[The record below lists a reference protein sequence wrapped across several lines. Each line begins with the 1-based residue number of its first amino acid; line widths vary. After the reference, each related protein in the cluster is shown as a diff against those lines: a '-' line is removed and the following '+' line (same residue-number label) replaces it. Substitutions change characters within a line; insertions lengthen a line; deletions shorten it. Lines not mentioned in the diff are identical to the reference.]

1 MNTNQYNL
9 PYKQNPNQMS
19 LSTKPNSKVIFT
31 GDGSYYS
38 EIEFAFKILS
48 YGEIYT
54 VKQICIDSYSS
65 DVELVEFP
73 NEFFDCAMFENAS

>member
-9 PYKQNPNQMS
+9 AYKQNIKQMS
-19 LSTKPNSKVIFT
+19 PFTKPNSKIIFT
-31 GDGSYYS
+31 GDGGYYS
-38 EIEFAFKILS
+38 EIDSAFKILS

-54 VKQICIDSYSS
+54 VKQICIDGCSS

-73 NEFFDCAMFENAS
+73 NEFFDCAMFENVS